1 MPIRRREERSK
12 KKFQHS
18 LTIGGSAIQSKQFEK
33 EVRANIISLSLDWI
47 CLLFQARRLPSD
59 GIVFPQ
65 LKPGMTGGIA
75 ASEVISERQEWDV
88 RYISAVYTMYRLC

>member
-1 MPIRRREERSK
+1 
-12 KKFQHS
+12 
-18 LTIGGSAIQSKQFEK
+18 
-33 EVRANIISLSLDWI
+33 
-47 CLLFQARRLPSD
+47 LPSD

-88 RYISAVYTMYRLC
+88 RYISAVYTVYRLC